1 MPQFIFLKQ
10 QWIDI
15 YEASTKADI
24 NIEEEPRA
32 SGMFCRSA
40 LELLVKK
47 IYDYDSR
54 LAFEDSHSI
63 ELRKLINSSIFKQT
77 VGNKL
82 VELSN
87 SVVTFGNKA
96 IHRWDEDFT
105 TYEAQISIESFY
117 KIAVWFANEYSAQN
131 PLYSDCHK
139 SFYIY
144 KLQGDTYL
152 DDELYEEAIEIYT
165 KAIYVNPK
173 SCLTYN
179 SRGYAK
185 AQTGKYREAI
195 DDYNEAINIYSKFT
209 LALKNR
215 GDAKRHICDYEG
227 AISDYNEI
235 IRLQPEQHSYYKA
248 RAELKIRVKDY
259 SGAINDY
266 EKSIKLDPEYIRLNE
281 EIKKLES
288 KIITER

>member
-15 YEASTKADI
+15 YEASTKANT
-24 NIEEEPRA
+24 NIQEEPRA

-47 IYDYDSR
+47 IYDYDPR
-54 LAFEDSHSI
+54 LAYEDIHGI
-63 ELRKLINSSIFKQT
+63 ELRKLINSSLFKQT
-77 VGNKL
+77 VASKL

-96 IHRWDEDFT
+96 IHTWDEDFT
-105 TYEAQISIESFY
+105 IYEAQICIDSFY
-117 KIAVWFANEYSAQN
+117 KIAVWFANEYRNQN
-131 PLYSDCHK
+131 ALCSNDLN

-152 DDELYEEAIEIYT
+152 DEELYEEAIEVYT

-195 DDYNEAINIYSKFT
+195 DDYNEAINIYSKFS

-215 GDAKRHICDYEG
+215 GEAKRHIWDYEG
-227 AISDYNEI
+227 AISDYSEI

-248 RAELKIRVKDY
+248 RAELKVKVKDY

-266 EKSIKLDPEYIRLNE
+266 EKSIKLDPE
-281 EIKKLES
+281 
-288 KIITER
+288 